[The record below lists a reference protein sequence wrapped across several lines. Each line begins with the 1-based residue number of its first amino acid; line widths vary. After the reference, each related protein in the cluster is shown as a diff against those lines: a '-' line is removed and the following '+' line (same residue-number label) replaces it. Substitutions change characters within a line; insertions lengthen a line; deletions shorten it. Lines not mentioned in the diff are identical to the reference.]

1 MNNNQNVTEQESI
14 QILSQVDQAV
24 NVLYNS
30 TGYVEDSQRK
40 DIERQLNSFKQM
52 PNSWVH
58 SLYFLNHSKNNY
70 TLFYA
75 CSILENMLQTQ
86 WNNVEEGKRMHLR
99 EVVFT
104 FLLGRNPPHFVLTKL
119 IKILVDIGKLDWP
132 ERYPDFCT

>member
-52 PNSWVH
+52 
-58 SLYFLNHSKNNY
+58 LDAYKN
-70 TLFYA
+70 
-75 CSILENMLQTQ
+75 
-86 WNNVEEGKRMHLR
+86 
-99 EVVFT
+99 
-104 FLLGRNPPHFVLTKL
+104 
-119 IKILVDIGKLDWP
+119 IK
-132 ERYPDFCT
+132 

>member
-119 IKILVDIGKLDWP
+119 IKILVDIGKLD
-132 ERYPDFCT
+132 